1 MDPKVSI
8 WGVDRIDCSSW
19 FKAGDSAVVYG
30 SNWAGDSCTFEL
42 YKLAENEIA
51 IVNSQLSMMSP
62 DWWESMDPSDIEST
76 LSQEAQRKLDT
87 WVTEI
92 HKIISWLPEGQWS
105 RGPGNSSDLEY
116 AVLAFLQVTLGEFGG
131 RRSNATISNL
141 LSVPMSTAIER
152 VRESR
157 ERGFLSAPG
166 KGIRGQSI
174 LTARARKL
182 LTEKGVMSA

>member
-1 MDPKVSI
+1 MDPQVSI

-19 FKAGDSAVVYG
+19 FNAGDSAVVYG

-51 IVNSQLSMMSP
+51 LVNSQLSMISP
-62 DWWESMDPSDIEST
+62 DWWESTNPEEIESS
-76 LSQEAQRKLDT
+76 LRQEAEKKLSA
-87 WVTEI
+87 WSAEI
-92 HKIISWLPEGQWS
+92 TKIVSWLPEGQWS
-105 RGPGNSSDLEY
+105 RGPGNNSELEY
-116 AVLAFLQVTLGEFGG
+116 AVLAFLQVTLGEYGG
-131 RRSNATISNL
+131 GRSNATIAKL
-141 LSVPMSTAIER
+141 LSVPISTAIER

-157 ERGFLSAPG
+157 HRGFLSAPG

>member
-1 MDPKVSI
+1 MDPQVSI
-8 WGVDRIDCSSW
+8 WGVGRIDCSSW

-42 YKLAENEIA
+42 YKLAKNEIA
-51 IVNSQLSMMSP
+51 VVNSQLSMLSP
-62 DWWESMDPSDIEST
+62 DWWESTHPVDFEST
-76 LSQEAQRKLDT
+76 LSQEAQRKLDA
-87 WVTEI
+87 WDTEI

-105 RGPGNSSDLEY
+105 RGPGNNSELEY

-131 RRSNATISNL
+131 GRSNATIANL

-157 ERGFLSAPG
+157 HRGFLSAPG

>member
-1 MDPKVSI
+1 MDPQVSI

-42 YKLAENEIA
+42 YKLAKNEIA
-51 IVNSQLSMMSP
+51 VVNSQLSMLSP
-62 DWWESMDPSDIEST
+62 EWWESTHPLDFEST
-76 LSQEAQRKLDT
+76 LSQEAQKRLDA
-87 WVTEI
+87 WETEVY
-92 HKIISWLPEGQWS
+92 KIISWLPEGQWS
-105 RGPGNSSDLEY
+105 RGPGNNSELEY

-131 RRSNATISNL
+131 GRSNATIANL

-157 ERGFLSAPG
+157 HRGFLSAPG

-182 LTEKGVMSA
+182 LKEKGVMSA